1 MYTSGPKLEKL
12 RDALIDAFPNKAS
25 LKQMVFFKLEKNL
38 DAITG
43 DYSLQEIVFYLIE
56 KSKAESWTKDLIIA
70 ARESNPGNP
79 RLKEIAEEILS
90 EELLQ
95 NSNREEQ
102 DNKPESILQYP
113 DGCVPLNSPFYV
125 ERDSIESRC
134 YETLVQP
141 GSLLRIKAPN
151 LMGKTSL
158 LRRMV
163 AYGEEQNY
171 QAVYLD
177 LRSIEKAKFSNLDEF
192 LRWLCGK
199 VSLEL
204 ELDDEVNKTWNTNIL
219 GSNDNCTSYFKKYI
233 LKQINSPLVLCLDE
247 VDRLFPYGELVED
260 FFGMLRFWHEKGK
273 ISDIWKRMRL
283 VLAHSTEVYVP
294 LDYNQSP
301 FNAGV
306 PVELKELNQQQVVD
320 LAQRHGINLNS
331 AQLEE
336 LNRILGGHPYLLRLA
351 MYHIV
356 KNKTT
361 LKDLLQKA
369 ATEEGIYINHLRDLR
384 NKLSQGEDL
393 RKAFKQVVNSNLG
406 VELDSFQIY
415 KLHSLGLVQRENNHV
430 TPRCQLYRD
439 YFRRVLNKEL
449 QN

>member
-306 PVELKELNQQQVVD
+306 PVELKELNQQQVV
-320 LAQRHGINLNS
+320 R
-331 AQLEE
+331 
-336 LNRILGGHPYLLRLA
+336 
-351 MYHIV
+351 
-356 KNKTT
+356 
-361 LKDLLQKA
+361 
-369 ATEEGIYINHLRDLR
+369 
-384 NKLSQGEDL
+384 
-393 RKAFKQVVNSNLG
+393 
-406 VELDSFQIY
+406 
-415 KLHSLGLVQRENNHV
+415 
-430 TPRCQLYRD
+430 
-439 YFRRVLNKEL
+439 
-449 QN
+449 